1 MLAEIEI
8 VDKQLQKIMER
19 QRQFFEDLFKE
30 GPRYQFEDDDKD
42 YSVAEL
48 DQLKSENYMSISKE
62 SDLDN
67 AKSRLTFDQNFK

>member
-30 GPRYQFEDDDKD
+30 GPRYQFEDDKD

-48 DQLKSENYMSISKE
+48 DQLKSENYMTISKE

-67 AKSRLTFDQNFK
+67 ANSRLTFDQNFK